1 MSLYDT
7 HKNELIKQLIEQ
19 MEGVGFCILKNVP
32 GFDENELKKVVMAF
46 HNEIPLQSKRCM
58 QLRHFNKEN
67 KNLYRGFFPLI
78 DNDPSHK

>member
-19 MEGVGFCILKNVP
+19 MEGVGFCILKNVL

-46 HNEIPLQSKRCM
+46 HNEIPL
-58 QLRHFNKEN
+58 
-67 KNLYRGFFPLI
+67 
-78 DNDPSHK
+78 